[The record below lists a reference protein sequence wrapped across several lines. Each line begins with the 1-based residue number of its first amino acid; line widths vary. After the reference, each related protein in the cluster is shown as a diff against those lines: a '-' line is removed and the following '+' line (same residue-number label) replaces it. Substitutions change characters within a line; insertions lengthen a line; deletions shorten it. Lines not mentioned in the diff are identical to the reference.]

1 MDNRFSYTY
10 GYILFSTIQQ
20 QSFTPMNNKY
30 FARGA
35 LDAGSGTGF
44 FTQDEMTKILH
55 EVQTKMLEQAQAELE
70 ALAKTNLT
78 AAEDFLKVNKTKAN
92 VVTTDSGLQYQVI
105 RPGKGISPTKDDIVD
120 IDYKIMLLD
129 GTVLDSSYDRGVSS
143 SFQLKEIGV
152 DGFIEGVQK
161 MMIGASYRFW
171 IHPSLAYGEE
181 GNQTIDPNSL
191 LIVEVELKSVKKNS
205 TNLQVNIN
213 TSLLPAD
220 SVSQ

>member
-1 MDNRFSYTY
+1 
-10 GYILFSTIQQ
+10 
-20 QSFTPMNNKY
+20 MNNEY

-44 FTQDEMTKILH
+44 FTQEEMTKILH

-70 ALAKTNLT
+70 ALAKTNLS
-78 AAEDFLKVNKTKAN
+78 AAEDFLQVNKTKEN

-105 RPGKGISPTKDDIVD
+105 RQGKGISPTKDDIVD
-120 IDYKIMLLD
+120 IDYKIMLMD

-152 DGFIEGVQK
+152 EGFIEGVQK
-161 MMIGASYRFW
+161 MKIGASYRFW
-171 IHPSLAYGEE
+171 IHPSLAYGKE

-205 TNLQVNIN
+205 NNLQVNIN